1 MSVQLL
7 KGKKYSGQYVA
18 LKSFEDATVISSGDR
33 IQEVYKK
40 AEKKG
45 YKNPVIAHIPK
56 KDVIQIY

>member
-33 IQEVYKK
+33 IQEVYEK